1 MGEISQNNQKLSV
14 LEKCAYGVGD
24 MACNLFW
31 GISSIALTFYTEYFG
46 ITTAAAGTLM
56 LVVSMLDIA
65 FDVVIGAVADRKKT
79 KYGRFRPWI
88 LYGVVPFCVFGF
100 FAFYTPEFNNV
111 GKVFYASVTFLLFR
125 LIYSVVNVPYG
136 ALMGVISADP
146 QERTDVSAYR
156 NVLAQCGC
164 LLSYGAVLTFVH
176 KIEAAFP
183 DLSNT
188 QAFSTATFIYAIAA
202 FALLMF
208 CFFCTRERVDPVK
221 EENNNLSDDI
231 KDLFANKPWI
241 CLTIAGIAMLF
252 FVFVHNGL
260 CTYYAKYCVANAQQS
275 GDEVV
280 FVVNGTFL
288 GMQLAWEDLSSLLL
302 ASGTIITII
311 GTVAIQPIVRI
322 FGKKKTWITCFI
334 LASVFSVCFL
344 FLDRDNIGL
353 IIILNGLF
361 TLCIGPTGYIM
372 WSMYADVAD
381 NAEAETGRR
390 ATGLI
395 YSSATMAQKLGNTLA
410 NAVPAYA
417 LTFIGF
423 VANQMNT
430 IESIENL
437 RSVFSLVP
445 LIGASIGIAALI
457 FYTIDEDKIKEN
469 SKKLAEMK
477 ANTESSDVV
486 AQ

>member
-1 MGEISQNNQKLSV
+1 MALIDENNHKLSV

-31 GISSIALTFYTEYFG
+31 GISCIALTFYTEYFG
-46 ITTAAAGTLM
+46 ITAAAAGTLI
-56 LVVSMLDIA
+56 LVVSMIDIA

-88 LYGVVPFCVFGF
+88 LYGVVPFCVLGF

-111 GKVFYASVTFLLFR
+111 GKVIYASVTFLLFR
-125 LIYSVVNVPYG
+125 LMYSVVNVPYG

-164 LLSYGAVLTFVH
+164 LLSYGAVLSFVN
-176 KIEAAFP
+176 KIEEAFP
-183 DLSNT
+183 DLSNA
-188 QAFSTATFIYAIAA
+188 QAFSTATFVYAIAA

-208 CFFCTRERVDPVK
+208 CFFCTRERVEPVK
-221 EENNNLSDDI
+221 EENNNLSDDL

-260 CTYYAKYCVANAQQS
+260 CTYYAKYCVAEAKEID
-275 GDEVV
+275 GVLK

-288 GMQLAWEDLSSLLL
+288 GMQLDWEDLSSLLL
-302 ASGTIITII
+302 ASGSIITII
-311 GTVAIQPIVRI
+311 GTIAVQPVVRI
-322 FGKKKTWITCFI
+322 FGKKNTWIACFI
-334 LASVFSVCFL
+334 LASLFSICFL

-353 IIILNGLF
+353 IIVLNCLF

-381 NAEAETGRR
+381 NAEVETGRR

-417 LTFIGF
+417 LAFIGF
-423 VANQMNT
+423 VANKMNT
-430 IESIENL
+430 FEAIANL
-437 RSVFSLVP
+437 KDVFSLVP
-445 LIGASIGIAALI
+445 LVGAAIGIGALF
-457 FYTIDEDKIKEN
+457 FYTIDEKKIAEN
-469 SKKLAEMK
+469 AKKLADMK
-477 ANTESSDVV
+477 ASSESVV
-486 AQ
+486 AE